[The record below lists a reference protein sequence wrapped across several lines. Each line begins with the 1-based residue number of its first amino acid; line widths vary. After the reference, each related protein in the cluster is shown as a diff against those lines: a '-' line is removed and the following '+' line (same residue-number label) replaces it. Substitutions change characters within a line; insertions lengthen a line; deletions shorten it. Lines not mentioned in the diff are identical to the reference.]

1 MAFYRGADS
10 CVLVFDVNNAKTFEN
25 LDSWREEFLLQAGP
39 REPEAFPFV
48 ALGNKVDLDSRIVR
62 RGTSGSWWVGRNA
75 RGQRTCPAPS
85 APPLVRDRRS
95 PSLARGAVPA
105 R

>member
-39 REPEAFPFV
+39 REPESFPFV
-48 ALGNKVDLDSRIVR
+48 VLGNKVDLDSRIVR
-62 RGTSGSWWVGRNA
+62 RTGSW
-75 RGQRTCPAPS
+75 QYTC
-85 APPLVRDRRS
+85 
-95 PSLARGAVPA
+95 
-105 R
+105 